1 MTYKA
6 REQDYSDCG
15 LCFARIKSVFN
26 ELNTEEVTLLNRVK
40 KCVNFKK
47 GDIIFQEGTYPHG
60 LYCVNKGK
68 IKLYQLGAEGKEQIM
83 HFAKESDILGY
94 RAILGK
100 DKYSCSAV
108 ALDDCNL
115 CFIPID
121 TFNNL
126 VENNPKMAF
135 QIISLFSSLLKQA
148 ERKITSLAQTS
159 VKERIAQSLLLL
171 KECYGYESDG
181 ATINVVIT
189 REEIANISGTTR
201 ETATRLLFELKD
213 EQLINLDGKK
223 VRILKPRELL
233 NVANLQY

>member
-1 MTYKA
+1 MSYKP
-6 REQDYSDCG
+6 REQSFTDCA

-26 ELNTEEVTLLNRVK
+26 ELNNEEVTLLNRVK
-40 KCVNFKK
+40 KCVNYKK

-83 HFAKESDILGY
+83 HFARESDILGY

-121 TFNNL
+121 IFNNMI
-126 VENNPKMAF
+126 ETNPKMAF

-148 ERKITSLAQTS
+148 ERKITSFAQTT

-171 KECYGYESDG
+171 KECYGYEPDG
-181 ATINVVIT
+181 VTINVVIT

-213 EQLINLDGKK
+213 EQIINLDGKK
-223 VRILKPRELL
+223 VKILKPRDLL